1 MDSYLQN
8 DFESFFQ
15 PHLCVCEAG
24 VAGGPS
30 PRVSARFP
38 LSMMKGRVR
47 ILPRAS
53 PGCTRSV
60 LACFLPVVADLWSPE
75 LRLG

>member
-1 MDSYLQN
+1 MDSYLRN
-8 DFESFFQ
+8 AFESFFQ
-15 PHLCVCEAG
+15 PRLCVCEAG
-24 VAGGPS
+24 VAGGLS
-30 PRVSARFP
+30 PHVSARFP
-38 LSMMKGRVR
+38 LSMMEGRVH